1 VIDPPGHTD
10 VDLIVTADRM
20 VPMTSDGVV
29 EDAAVA
35 VRNGEIVYSGSAD
48 GSASLH
54 AERVIEA
61 GDAVLI
67 PGLVNAHTHV
77 GDHIYGTL
85 VDEADVSESL
95 YEVIFPL
102 AGKLDHEV
110 LYAANRVGMWDALRS
125 GVTTVCDQNM
135 YAEATAQAATEVGI
149 RAVVAEKVV
158 EYRMDST
165 PSFDR
170 ESRTFAMTWDRAEA
184 ERLLALGVEFAERWR
199 GHALVSPAIGPL
211 AADHLSTDMLRECA
225 RAADSLGVKLVPHIA
240 QTEAEGAEVRRRGYD
255 GSIRYL
261 DEIGFLSPAVHAA
274 HMVFV
279 DEGEIAIAADRG
291 VSMSFNPMSMLAC
304 RCFPP
309 IRRELAAG
317 IRAGFGT
324 DAFAMDMLAD
334 MRPAIYVANFLG
346 AGEGEPLGAE
356 DLLRM
361 ATIEGARAIGLG
373 DRVGTIEAGKRADLV
388 VLDLRD
394 PGLMQV
400 SNVTE
405 TVVYYAS
412 GRNVTH
418 TIVDGRVVYEH
429 GRATL
434 FDEHEVLGAGRDSAA
449 EWLRRSRPL
458 IRASALADRVDERA
472 YGAA

>member
-1 VIDPPGHTD
+1 VNGAHGQAD
-10 VDLIVTADRM
+10 VDLIVKADRM
-20 VPMTSDGVV
+20 ITMTTDGVV
-29 EDAAVA
+29 DAAAVA
-35 VRNGEIVYSGSAD
+35 VRDGEIVFAGSAA
-48 GSASLH
+48 GCAPLR

-61 GDAVLI
+61 GDAVLL

-77 GDHIYGTL
+77 GDHIYGTM
-85 VDEADVSESL
+85 VDESDVSESL

-102 AGKLDHEV
+102 AGKLDEDLLH
-110 LYAANRVGMWDALRS
+110 AADRVGMWDAIRC

-135 YAEATAQAATEVGI
+135 HAEATARAATDVGI
-149 RAVVAEKVV
+149 RAVVAEKIV

-170 ESRTFAMTWDRAEA
+170 ESRTFTMNWDRAEA

-199 GHALVSPAIGPL
+199 DHPLVTPAIGPL

-240 QTEAEGAEVRRRGYD
+240 QTEAEGAELRRRGYE

-261 DEIGFLSPAVHAA
+261 DAIGFLSPAVHAA

-279 DEGEIAIAADRG
+279 DDEEIAIAAERG
-291 VSMSFNPMSMLAC
+291 ISMSFNPLSMLSC

-309 IRRELAAG
+309 IQRELAAG
-317 IRAGFGT
+317 IRSGFGT
-324 DAFAMDMLAD
+324 DAFSMDMLAD
-334 MRPAIYVANFLG
+334 MRPAIYVANLLG
-346 AGEGEPLGAE
+346 DAPLSAH

-361 ATIEGARAIGLG
+361 ATVEGARAVGLG
-373 DRVGTIEAGKRADLV
+373 DRVGTIEPGKRADLV
-388 VLDLRD
+388 VLDLHD
-394 PGLMQV
+394 PRLIQV
-400 SNVTE
+400 SNVVE
-405 TVVYYAS
+405 SVVYYAS

-418 TIVDGRVVYEH
+418 TIVDGKVVYE
-429 GRATL
+429 GGEAAL
-434 FDEHEVLGAGRDSAA
+434 FDEREVLDAGRDGAA

-458 IRASALADRVDERA
+458 IGGSALAKRIDQGA
-472 YGAA
+472 YRLA

>member
-1 VIDPPGHTD
+1 VNDRHGQAD
-10 VDLIVTADRM
+10 VDLMVRADRM
-20 VPMTSDGVV
+20 VPMSEEGVV
-29 EDAAVA
+29 DDAAVC
-35 VRNGEIVYSGSAD
+35 VRGGEIVYAGPAA
-48 GSASLH
+48 GCASLR
-54 AERVIEA
+54 AERVIQA

-102 AGKLDHEV
+102 AGKLDHELLHAV
-110 LYAANRVGMWDALRS
+110 ARVGMWDAIRC

-170 ESRTFAMTWDRAEA
+170 ESRTFTMTWDRGEA
-184 ERLLALGVEFAERWR
+184 ERLLALGLEFAERWR
-199 GHALVSPAIGPL
+199 GHPLVSPAIGPL
-211 AADHLSTDMLRECA
+211 AADHLSADMLLECA
-225 RAADSLGVKLVPHIA
+225 RAADSLGIKLVPHIA
-240 QTEAEGAEVRRRGYD
+240 QTEAEGAEMRRRGYE

-261 DEIGFLSPAVHAA
+261 DAIGFLSPAVHAA
-274 HMVFV
+274 HMVFLD
-279 DEGEIAIAADRG
+279 DEEIAIAADG
-291 VSMSFNPMSMLAC
+291 GISMSFNPLSMLSC

-309 IRRELAAG
+309 IQRELAAG
-317 IRAGFGT
+317 IRSGFGT
-324 DAFAMDMLAD
+324 DAFSMDMLAD
-334 MRPAIYVANFLG
+334 MRAGIYVANLLG
-346 AGEGEPLGAE
+346 DPHAAPLGAH

-361 ATIEGARAIGLG
+361 ATVEGAQAVGLG
-373 DRVGTIEAGKRADLV
+373 DRVGTIEPGKRADLV

-394 PGLMQV
+394 PRLMQV
-400 SNVTE
+400 TNVVE
-405 TVVYYAS
+405 SVVYYGS

-418 TIVDGRVVYEH
+418 TIVDGKVVYER
-429 GRATL
+429 GEPAL
-434 FDEHEVLGAGRDSAA
+434 FDEDEMLDAGRHSAA
-449 EWLRRSRPL
+449 EWLRRGRPL
-458 IRASALADRVDERA
+458 IDGSALADRVDQRA
-472 YGAA
+472 YGVA